1 MHMNHMIIMLILKMQ
16 YINADIVLVI
26 IAVYV
31 LSRINHAEYIHILP
45 YPSHGQPR
53 LQGSGLPRAI
63 HWLSQLQRPGHI
75 TRMARPTEWTIL
87 LRRTSQSPLRNE
99 KKFFKSRS
107 WKRPAAELFA
117 TCKEKPFGHVSPINL
132 ESS

>member
-1 MHMNHMIIMLILKMQ
+1 MLI
-16 YINADIVLVI
+16 I
-26 IAVYV
+26 IEVYV
-31 LSRINHAEYIHILP
+31 LSRIKSCRVYP
-45 YPSHGQPR
+45 YPAISHGQPR

-75 TRMARPTEWTIL
+75 IRMARPIEWTIL

-99 KKFFKSRS
+99 KKKIFKSRS

-117 TCKEKPFGHVSPINL
+117 TCKEKP
-132 ESS
+132 